1 MSVLKIALWL
11 KNKRP
16 DVAKNVS
23 AKTFPDGVIRVAA
36 LFSPKAK
43 ASAPMLGGNRN
54 ASNEKAKKMLGWQ
67 PRSNEE
73 AILAAAESLVK
84 FGSIQ

>member
-1 MSVLKIALWL
+1 
-11 KNKRP
+11 
-16 DVAKNVS
+16 
-23 AKTFPDGVIRVAA
+23 
-36 LFSPKAK
+36 
-43 ASAPMLGGNRN
+43 MLGVNRN
-54 ASNEKAKKMLGWQ
+54 ASNEKAKKMLRWQ